1 MTLYTVRAPKQP
13 AGMFSKIDF
22 ICGLFSRECYFRER
36 VIFPKPNFQVTNW
49 QDYYWLLITVV
60 AIFKSYQQLTKY
72 RPAQLKSQGGKQEN
86 CQSRTAYEKLQSRE
100 LYEKLSIKFGAG
112 YSGERVILIETLL
125 ALRVILERG
134 LFSRAGC
141 LGARTVC
148 TSQSDYYK
156 RVRRL
161 VWFDKLKQWG
171 EM

>member
-1 MTLYTVRAPKQP
+1 MPWCWAGLYV
-13 AGMFSKIDF
+13 
-22 ICGLFSRECYFRER
+22 
-36 VIFPKPNFQVTNW
+36 
-49 QDYYWLLITVV
+49 LLVFLLKLTCNSVSISSNLRLVVV

-72 RPAQLKSQGGKQEN
+72 HPAQLKSQGGKQEN

-141 LGARTVC
+141 LGARTVY
-148 TSQSDYYK
+148 SNDYK
-156 RVRRL
+156 IANFHL
-161 VWFDKLKQWG
+161 IFKTKKSISTN
-171 EM
+171 

>member
-1 MTLYTVRAPKQP
+1 MTESSNLRL
-13 AGMFSKIDF
+13 G
-22 ICGLFSRECYFRER
+22 
-36 VIFPKPNFQVTNW
+36 
-49 QDYYWLLITVV
+49 VV

-100 LYEKLSIKFGAG
+100 PYEKLSIKFGAG

-141 LGARTVC
+141 LGTHTVC
-148 TSQSDYYK
+148 DIDH
-156 RVRRL
+156 RL
-161 VWFDKLKQWG
+161 AACVSLWNLLLEINFFGQNGK
-171 EM
+171 